1 MNYTKGEWKRL
12 KENPTVII
20 AQFQTGGVKQIAK
33 IYESVVYST
42 NEANAYLISAAPEMY
57 EALKDLQKAIENGK
71 ERIGAGRWFNL
82 DNALAKAEGKKS

>member
-42 NEANAYLISAAPEMY
+42 NEANACLISAAPEMY
-57 EALKDLQKAIENGK
+57 EVLKQYEQMGIFK
-71 ERIGAGRWFNL
+71 EYPNYLEGLRNI
-82 DNALAKAEGKKS
+82 LAKAEGKENK